1 MCRGCLCVP
10 VVEPPSLVTM
20 AAPVDMAQLE
30 ATMADFL
37 KPDNAVRKAAEARLK
52 KMLRKPSAAGLL
64 LQACTGSAFPQVR
77 RWAHVGGFGCDTG
90 MVSRD
95 RCVVV
100 AAVGNT
106 GTTNG
111 CPVHAEEDQLVLDP
125 AVRCPEN
132 GDQADHP

>member
-1 MCRGCLCVP
+1 
-10 VVEPPSLVTM
+10 M

-77 RWAHVGGFGCDTG
+77 FCVGHTLPAFGCDTG
-90 MVSRD
+90 MVSRG